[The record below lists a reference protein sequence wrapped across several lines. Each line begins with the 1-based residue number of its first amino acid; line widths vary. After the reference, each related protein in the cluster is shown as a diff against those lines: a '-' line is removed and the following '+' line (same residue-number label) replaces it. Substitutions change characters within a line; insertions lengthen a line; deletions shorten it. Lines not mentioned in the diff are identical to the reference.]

1 MLSDVRPHVCWL
13 KTDNV
18 AIISNEVCVRLI
30 IYVNLLRIYFNFS
43 YALDLNGDAYMDEEY
58 V

>member
-1 MLSDVRPHVCWL
+1 M
-13 KTDNV
+13 
-18 AIISNEVCVRLI
+18 SNEVCVRLI